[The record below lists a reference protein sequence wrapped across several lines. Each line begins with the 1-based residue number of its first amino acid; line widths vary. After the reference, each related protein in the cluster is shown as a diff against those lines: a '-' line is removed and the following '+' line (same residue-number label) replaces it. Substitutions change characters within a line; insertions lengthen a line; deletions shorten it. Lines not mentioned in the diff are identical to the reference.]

1 MIGKQSFVSF
11 ILCLCLGLM
20 VNVSYAQERTWRV
33 AGDSEIPTIEAA
45 LLLANDGDSIEVNS
59 GTYLAPITISKSIR
73 LIGLNHPVID
83 GGGEG
88 SLLLVQAPD
97 VLVSG
102 FTFRN
107 SGISMNHEDAA
118 VIVQAPRV
126 IIENNTIEETLYGI
140 YFAEADYGIAR
151 NNRISGYD
159 LEEGRRGD
167 AIRVY
172 YSHFVLIENNY
183 IRQSRD
189 MLIWYADDITIRNND
204 SSDGRYGL
212 HFMYSNRALVEG
224 NKLTNNSI
232 GAYLMQSD
240 DLTMIH
246 NDISNNRGPSGY
258 GLALKDIGVLHVYE
272 NWLRSNRVGLYVD
285 NSPYNPNQESILS
298 HNLIAYN
305 DIGLTMLP
313 NVANNVFQENIF
325 LDNTQ
330 QSSVNGRGNLQGNTW
345 NGNYWSDYAGYD
357 ADSDGIGD
365 MSYRSENL
373 FDSLSDQYPNLRF
386 FIYSPAVEAID
397 FAAGAFPSLRPDP
410 RLIDDAPLMQ
420 YTLPDIQPLEP
431 AEAEHSLI
439 WVLALLI
446 ALGLLPFLSL
456 RHRERGLL

>member
-1 MIGKQSFVSF
+1 MTRKQSFVSF
-11 ILCLCLGLM
+11 IVCLCLGL
-20 VNVSYAQERTWRV
+20 SIYSSHAQARSWYV
-33 AGDSEIPTIEAA
+33 APNSETPTIEAA
-45 LLLANDGDSIEVNS
+45 LLLATAGDTIEVAA
-59 GTYLAPITISKSIR
+59 GTYLAPITISKSIH
-73 LIGLNHPVID
+73 LIGLNQPVID
-83 GGGEG
+83 GAGTG
-88 SLLLVQAPD
+88 SLLLIQAPD
-97 VLVSG
+97 VLVNG

-118 VIVQAPRV
+118 IIVQAPHV
-126 IIENNTIEETLYGI
+126 IIENNIIEETLYGI

-167 AIRVY
+167 GIRVY
-172 YSHFVLIENNY
+172 FSHFVLIENNT

-224 NKLTNNSI
+224 NKLANNSI
-232 GAYLMQSD
+232 GAYLMSSD
-240 DLTMIH
+240 DLTMLH
-246 NDISNNRGPSGY
+246 NNISNNRGPSGY
-258 GLALKDIGVLHVYE
+258 GLALKDIGVLHVHE
-272 NWLRSNRVGLYVD
+272 NWLTSNRVGLYVD
-285 NSPYNPNQESILS
+285 NSPYNPNQESIFS

-330 QSSVNGRGNLQGNTW
+330 QSSVNGRGNLLANHWSIAGR
-345 NGNYWSDYAGYD
+345 GNYWSDYVGYD
-357 ADSDGIGD
+357 ADGDGIGD
-365 MSYRSENL
+365 MPYRSENL
-373 FDSLSDQYPNLRF
+373 FDSLSDEYPNLRF
-386 FIYSPAVEAID
+386 FIYSPAVEALD

-420 YTLPDIQPLEP
+420 YVLPDIQPLAA
-431 AEAEHSLI
+431 AEAEYSLI
-439 WVLALLI
+439 WVLVLLI
-446 ALGLLPFLSL
+446 ALGLLPFI
-456 RHRERGLL
+456 HR